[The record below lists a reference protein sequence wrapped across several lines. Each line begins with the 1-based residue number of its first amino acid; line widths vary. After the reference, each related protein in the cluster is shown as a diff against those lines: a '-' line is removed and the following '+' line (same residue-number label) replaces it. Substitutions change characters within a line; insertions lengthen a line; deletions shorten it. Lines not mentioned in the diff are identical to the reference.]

1 MTAPAYIAVSGG
13 VGGAKLALGLAG
25 VLPPE
30 QLLIVANTGDDFDHL
45 GLRIC
50 PDLDTVMYT
59 LAGLAC
65 RERGWG
71 LAGESWNGMDMLRR
85 LGGEAW
91 FQLGDR
97 DLATHLQRSQRLR
110 QGASLSE
117 VTGEL
122 CRALGVQHPVVP
134 MSDDEVATIVHTA
147 DGKLA
152 FQQYFVREQCRPQV
166 TGFHFE
172 GVAAAQPSPR
182 FASALASPHLKAV
195 LVCPSNPYV
204 SVGPILAVPGVREA
218 LAASTAPV
226 VAVSPIVGGLALK
239 GPAAKMMAELGVPA
253 SPLAVA
259 RHFLGAVDA
268 WVIDEQD
275 AAQAPAI
282 EALGLA
288 VEVAQTVMKS
298 DEDKRALAQVV
309 VDFADRLVG

>member
-1 MTAPAYIAVSGG
+1 MNAPAYIALSGG

-25 VLPPE
+25 ELSPE

-71 LAGESWNGMDMLRR
+71 LAGESWNSMDMLRT

-110 QGASLSE
+110 QGASLSQ
-117 VTGEL
+117 VTAEL
-122 CRALGVQHPVVP
+122 CQALGIRHPVAP
-134 MSDDEVATIVHTA
+134 MSDDPVATIIHTA

-152 FQQYFVREQCRPQV
+152 FQHYFVREQCRPQI
-166 TGFHFE
+166 TGLHFE
-172 GVAAAQPSPR
+172 GVAAARPAPA
-182 FASALASPHLKAV
+182 FAEALAQPALNAIV
-195 LVCPSNPYV
+195 VCPSNPYV
-204 SVGPILAVPGVREA
+204 SVGPILAVPGVRE
-218 LAASTAPV
+218 LLRASPAPV
-226 VAVSPIVGGLALK
+226 VAVSPIVGGMALK
-239 GPAAKMMAELGVPA
+239 GPAAKMMQELGVPA
-253 SPLAVA
+253 SPLEVA

-268 WVIDEQD
+268 WVIDQQD
-275 AAQAPAI
+275 ASQAPAI
-282 EALGLA
+282 EALGLE
-288 VEVAQTVMKS
+288 VTVAQTVMKT
-298 DEDKRALAQVV
+298 DQDKRALARVV
-309 VDFADRLVG
+309 IDFADRLAG